1 MHTPGPWKTETW
13 EYRNPKNEK
22 YKRLVP
28 VVISPRRKMRILAVD
43 SDEGKENPYTIPL
56 DEAKANARLIAA
68 APDLLL
74 ALETCLKNTEMR
86 RASGFESG
94 PMIDYEIEIAR
105 AAIAKATG
113 KTD

>member
-1 MHTPGPWKTETW
+1 MHTPGPWKTAG
-13 EYRNPKNEK
+13 RGD
-22 YKRLVP
+22 
-28 VVISPRRKMRILAVD
+28 KMKQLPIYANGKIIAAVRD
-43 SDEGKENPYTIPL
+43 YGSLSD
-56 DEAKANARLIAA
+56 ARLIAA